1 MPILLILVV
10 LYVFVYPEQEVPY
23 KSSEEF
29 SVRLDMK
36 FMQRP
41 AADPGTVKVDE
52 TRAEYLKRTSTDP
65 LPHMTLYLLVKE
77 AASNEVRM
85 KIMRDGRS
93 VASHRKFTVGKE
105 IKLDVGFTDDAKDK
119 ISGYEHIV
127 YFLSDDKKEVSR
139 IVITI
144 DENGDYF
151 INGQKRGRV

>member
-10 LYVFVYPEQEVPY
+10 LYVFVYPDQEVPF

-52 TRAEYLKRTSTDP
+52 TRAEYLKRTSTDQ

-77 AASNEVRM
+77 AAANEVRM
-85 KIMRDGRS
+85 KIMRDGKS
-93 VASHRKFTVGKE
+93 VVSNRKLTIGKE

-127 YFLSDDKKEVSR
+127 YFLSEDKKEISR

>member
-29 SVRLDMK
+29 AVRLDMK

-41 AADPGTVKVDE
+41 AADPGRVKVDE

-65 LPHMTLYLLVKE
+65 LPHMTLYLMVKE
-77 AASNEVRM
+77 AGTDEVRM

-93 VASHRKFTVGKE
+93 VASYRKFTVGKE

>member
-1 MPILLILVV
+1 
-10 LYVFVYPEQEVPY
+10 
-23 KSSEEF
+23 
-29 SVRLDMK
+29 MK

-41 AADPGTVKVDE
+41 AADPGRVKVDE

-65 LPHMTLYLLVKE
+65 LPHMTLYLMVKE
-77 AASNEVRM
+77 AAADEVRM

-93 VASHRKFTVGKE
+93 VASYRKFTVGKE

-127 YFLSDDKKEVSR
+127 YFLSADKKEVSR